1 MSNPPGSPKKNSH
14 SDHINESYANL
25 PTVSRRISLIILI
38 GIVVGIIEYLIT
50 SLLSYFLQLRFDFV
64 QQQVDKGDM
73 QFLAILYI
81 LPAMTLVASVVSYL
95 SPISAGSAL
104 PEIKGYLNGAHIP
117 GIFGVTCLIVKAIGV
132 TIAISCGFPVGRE
145 GPMVQVGCAVAN
157 QTMKIPFWKRALIK
171 DTGVTGGRKEV
182 EAEEIDKEKT
192 LLLTI
197 GGAAGISAAFRSPIG
212 GVLYMMEDMASY
224 WNHETTVRAF
234 GCTMTATLVYSLLLD
249 ASHNKNYEALILFED
264 IDHKD
269 WLTADIPWF
278 MILAVFT
285 GCLSVCYSELL
296 FFFQHLRKTRTRFR
310 SPMEKTIEVTICSFV
325 ICMVPLYIGSL
336 FGCKELPADMKADDH
351 WGGLARFECE
361 VGSYNDMASLWL
373 MGEEG
378 GIKELY
384 SRDESKTN
392 VFSVETLALF
402 IVVFLLLGGFT
413 GGLAIPFGTFVPNL
427 FMGAAFGRMFA
438 LIVQEDNFIGVKGLS
453 SPGTYALIGAGS
465 MLGGYT
471 RMTLTVVIM
480 IAEASGDI
488 SIVMPLMVAVQISR
502 WVANFLTEAYD
513 HKMMELRRIPFLH
526 DTVDKSRRNQSAGDV
541 MIPTQPL
548 NRRECLKKLRTII
561 EQDNLMRSAYP
572 IVDNEG
578 YLLGLV
584 HGLVLESVLI
594 QGFEDDENDED
605 MLPME
610 AMADP
615 SPFTVFNTFPLSKLF
630 PLFRKLQVEHVVVLS
645 SKGKPIGYIP
655 RTCLVDHDGG
665 EVETNHHKAMSHL
678 DMTGTARN
686 IRRQST
692 GSNAPQCVL
701 PGSPGTKPAN
711 GFESGE
717 LYDDHLDASAN
728 LRKLTSWLSPGK
740 IRTPSKEYIERDS
753 TTSSQGARDTAVSLH
768 DLADR
773 HAEEESRLTVKR
785 VKARRDSFSGFQL

>member
-1 MSNPPGSPKKNSH
+1 M
-14 SDHINESYANL
+14 
-25 PTVSRRISLIILI
+25 
-38 GIVVGIIEYLIT
+38 
-50 SLLSYFLQLRFDFV
+50 LSYFLSLRFEFV
-64 QQQVDKGDM
+64 QQQVDSGQM
-73 QFLAILYI
+73 QFLTMIYI
-81 LPAMTLVASVVSYL
+81 LPAMTLVSSVVAYL

-157 QTMKIPFWKRALIK
+157 QTMKIPFWRRALIK
-171 DTGVTGGRKEV
+171 DTGDTGGRKEV

-197 GGAAGISAAFRSPIG
+197 GGAAGIAAAFRSPIG

-264 IDHKD
+264 IDHAD
-269 WLTADIPWF
+269 WLTADIIWF
-278 MILAVFT
+278 MILAVFAGT
-285 GCLSVCYSELL
+285 LSVCYSELL
-296 FFFQHLRKTRTRFR
+296 FKFQHLRKTRTRFR

-325 ICMVPLYIGSL
+325 ICMIPLYIGYL
-336 FGCKELPADMKADDH
+336 FSCNVLPEDAVANNSF
-351 WGGLARFECE
+351 GGLSRFDCE
-361 VGSYNDMASLWL
+361 EGSYNDMASLWL

-378 GIKELY
+378 AIKELY
-384 SRDESKTN
+384 SRLDSKTN
-392 VFSVETLALF
+392 LFSVGTLASF
-402 IVVFLLLGGFT
+402 IAIFLLLAGFT
-413 GGLAIPFGTFVPNL
+413 GGLAMPFGTFVPNL

-438 LIVQEDNFIGVKGLS
+438 LIVQEPDWMGIKGLS
-453 SPGTYALIGAGS
+453 SPGTYALIGAGA

-471 RMTLTVVIM
+471 RMTITVVIM

-488 SIVMPLMVAVQISR
+488 SIVMPLMVAVQIAR
-502 WVANFLTEAYD
+502 WVANFLTDPYD
-513 HKMMELRRIPFLH
+513 QKMMELRRIPFLH
-526 DTVDKSRRNQSAGDV
+526 DTVDKSRRDQTAGDV

-561 EQDNLMRSAYP
+561 EQDNLMRSAFP
-572 IVDNEG
+572 IIDNDG

-584 HGLVLESVLI
+584 HGLVLESVLV
-594 QGFEDDENDED
+594 QGFQDDEDDDD

-610 AMADP
+610 PMADP

-645 SKGKPIGYIP
+645 NKGRPVGYIP
-655 RTCLVDHDGG
+655 RTALVDHDGG

-692 GSNAPQCVL
+692 GSNAIPVA
-701 PGSPGTKPAN
+701 PGSPTAKA

-728 LRKLTSWLSPGK
+728 LRRLTDWLSP
-740 IRTPSKEYIERDS
+740 RSKSKDYVERDS
-753 TTSSQGARDTAVSLH
+753 SASQTSQTPTRDTAVSLH
-768 DLADR
+768 DLADH
-773 HAEEESRLTVKR
+773 HAEESALVVKR
-785 VKARRDSFSGFQL
+785 VKNVRDSFNGFQL